1 MAQYMEG
8 FRVSNDI
15 DYCGPESS
23 IDDNERKEVVRI
35 HARFFNVSYKEQRDV
50 LKLLILWSVRH
61 YIRILFKYDRK

>member
-8 FRVSNDI
+8 FRVSNNI

-23 IDDNERKEVVRI
+23 VTDDEKKEVVRI

-50 LKLLILWSVRH
+50 LKLLICWSVRH
-61 YIRILFKYDRK
+61 YIRILFK

>member
-8 FRVSNDI
+8 FRVSPNE
-15 DYCGPESS
+15 DYTGRESS

-50 LKLLILWSVRH
+50 LKLLIWWSIRH
-61 YIRILFKYDRK
+61 YIKILFK

>member
-23 IDDNERKEVVRI
+23 IDDSERKEVVKI

-50 LKLLILWSVRH
+50 LKLLIWWSIRH
-61 YIRILFKYDRK
+61 YIRILFK